1 MVSLPYFENQITLES
16 LISSNEA
23 TSSSDPDPA
32 DPTPMWISHREQ
44 RIILLSKG
52 LTNHVVYNS
61 LLSMLE
67 IRNVHSIPNGI
78 VESFVKNGLNIPQ
91 PVTVCIVLHVEC
103 LVL

>member
-1 MVSLPYFENQITLES
+1 MPYFENQILTLES

-32 DPTPMWISHREQ
+32 DPTPMWISHHEQ
-44 RIILLSKG
+44 HIILLSKG

-61 LLSMLE
+61 SLSMLE
-67 IRNVHSIPNGI
+67 IRNVIHSIPNGI